1 MDFSRP
7 YMDAGYTQLANT
19 LQLDPKALEGKSLS
33 EVREFYVETYMAD
46 KPADESERAWKHELQ
61 LHFDGIQHVKD
72 MKAQAEDDAKEYW
85 ETHPK
90 ELQQALEAGLTNEAD
105 YKDAILEKEGIK
117 KTAAMRRIRPGRR
130 SR

>member
-1 MDFSRP
+1 MFGRVTVGIVERHDDGN
-7 YMDAGYTQLANT
+7 DAGHRRYVPVHQ
-19 LQLDPKALEGKSLS
+19 SLS